1 MNIEKLI
8 EQLNGYFEGKELGRG
23 AALDAATVLSTFQA
37 ENEKLQKMYQE
48 EKVVCHATQ
57 VELEKVR
64 ESLDFAR
71 TKDAEILRLGM
82 ELGRLKKH
90 MERLTHRLGNGEI
103 TCNMARDD
111 CRKMGGDCQIDSKIL
126 DRLAAYEKTGLE
138 PEDFKRAF
146 TEDALLK
153 LTGQLLG
160 VTPDRLRELA
170 QADREGRCV
179 VLPLDDYTWTIRG
192 DIVRGII
199 KANCRAAKKEAEAA
213 LRREKLMANKPVIG
227 YQVCPYC
234 GGKVP
239 VIWDGNR
246 KETCMYC
253 KKRFQLKRQKLKN
266 TMRVNCPPEG
276 EVGMVKYIG
285 NGGDQNGATDI

>member
-1 MNIEKLI
+1 MDIEKLI
-8 EQLNGYFEGKELGRG
+8 EQLNEYFEGKELGRG

-48 EKVVCHATQ
+48 EKAVCHATQ

-82 ELGRLKKH
+82 ELGRLKKN

-126 DRLAAYEKTGLE
+126 DRLAAYEETELA

-153 LTGQLLG
+153 RTGQLLG

-170 QADREGRCV
+170 QADKEGRCFV
-179 VLPLDDYTWTIRG
+179 FSFGLGSIAYRIWVHPSGSPGFVTEHKMSTLKDLINAETWDNAYST
-192 DIVRGII
+192 
-199 KANCRAAKKEAEAA
+199 RAEAEAA
-213 LRREKLMANKPVIG
+213 LRRE
-227 YQVCPYC
+227 Q
-234 GGKVP
+234 
-239 VIWDGNR
+239 DG
-246 KETCMYC
+246 
-253 KKRFQLKRQKLKN
+253 
-266 TMRVNCPPEG
+266 
-276 EVGMVKYIG
+276 
-285 NGGDQNGATDI
+285 